1 MRMRHTTPA
10 AHIATFAPVSVR
22 YMHSLVQLDVCS
34 TGKSRIL
41 GHPEGL
47 CLLLAVDLDALAVG

>member
-1 MRMRHTTPA
+1 
-10 AHIATFAPVSVR
+10 
-22 YMHSLVQLDVCS
+22 MHSLVQLDVCS

-47 CLLLAVDLDALAVG
+47 CLLLAVDLDALAVGWNFQ